1 MRQLTISEGA
11 NITVSSNGRGAAGNL
26 EIMADKI
33 ILKSGATFNADTFS
47 SQGGNINLIIA
58 DTLQMSDRA
67 IITTN
72 ALASSNGGNITI
84 ETNFMIAFPNSNITA
99 TAIAER

>member
-1 MRQLTISEGA
+1 LRQLTISEGA

-33 ILKSGATFNADTFS
+33 ILKSGATFN
-47 SQGGNINLIIA
+47 A